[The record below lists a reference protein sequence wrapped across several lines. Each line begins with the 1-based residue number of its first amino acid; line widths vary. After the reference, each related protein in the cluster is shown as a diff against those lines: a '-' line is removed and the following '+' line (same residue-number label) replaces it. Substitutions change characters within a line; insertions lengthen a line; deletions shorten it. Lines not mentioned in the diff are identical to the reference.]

1 MSEVVAPWAV
11 PLTDL
16 ERSLVTYGLV
26 VAGLALLAML
36 VRTWTVRSEVSGRY
50 RPAIAASLAVLTVA
64 FASYVLLVVSFDT
77 GYIRQGSLWVPN
89 DQAMTAWSA
98 RYMDWTVTVPLLVVE
113 LIAVSS
119 LAGRAIARTR
129 AIGVAAAVAMIA
141 TGYLGGIAVDGGEN
155 RTALLVWGLVSSV
168 FFVVLYAVVLTTVL
182 HSLPA
187 LPSVARP
194 AYRNAMILLM
204 ATWFVYP
211 VVFGLQGAT
220 SGGAW
225 ATTGQLLLCGADV
238 VAKVGFGLLIQKVA
252 KLRTAFDVQTGLA
265 THPETLW
272 VDGERH
278 SDALYPASAD
288 PVNAERVPQLQR

>member
-1 MSEVVAPWAV
+1 MGEVIAPWAV
-11 PLTDL
+11 PLTGL
-16 ERSLVTYGLV
+16 ERSLVSYGLV

-36 VRTWTVRSEVSGRY
+36 VRTWTVRTEVSGRY
-50 RPAIAASLAVLTVA
+50 RPAIAASLGVLSVA
-64 FASYVLLVVSFDT
+64 FLSYVLLVLSFDT
-77 GYIRQGSLWVPN
+77 GYTRQGSMWVPN
-89 DQAMTAWSA
+89 EQAMWAWSA

-119 LAGRAIARTR
+119 LAGRAVARMR
-129 AIGVAAAVAMIA
+129 GIGVAAAALMIA
-141 TGYLGGIAVDGGEN
+141 TGYLGGVAIDGGEN
-155 RTALLVWGLVSSV
+155 RTALLVWGLISSV
-168 FFVVLYAVVLTTVL
+168 FFAVLYVIVLLTVL
-182 HSLPA
+182 RSLPA
-187 LPSVARP
+187 LPTVARP

-211 VVFGLQGAT
+211 IVFGLQGAT

-225 ATTGQLLLCGADV
+225 ATTGQLLLCAADV

-252 KLRTAFDVQTGLA
+252 KLRTAFDVQTGLD

-272 VDGERH
+272 VNGERH

-288 PVNAERVPQLQR
+288 AVHSDPVPALHR

>member
-1 MSEVVAPWAV
+1 MGEVVAPWAT

-16 ERSLVTYGLV
+16 QRSIVAYVLV

-36 VRTWTVRSEVSGRY
+36 VRTWTVRGEVSGRY
-50 RPAIAASLAVLTVA
+50 RPAIAASLSVLTVA
-64 FASYVLLVVSFDT
+64 FLSYVVLVIEFDV
-77 GYIRQGSLWVPN
+77 GYTRVGSSWIPN
-89 DQAMTAWSA
+89 DQAVWVWSA

-113 LIAVSS
+113 LVAVSS
-119 LAGRAIARTR
+119 LAARALTRTR
-129 AIGVAAAVAMIA
+129 ALGVAAAVAMIA
-141 TGYLGGIAVDGGEN
+141 AGYIGGVAVDGGRD
-155 RTALLVWGLVSSV
+155 RTALLVWGLISAV
-168 FFVVLYAVVLTTVL
+168 FFAVLYAIVLITVL
-182 HSLPA
+182 RSLPA

-194 AYRNAMILLM
+194 TYRNAMILLM

-225 ATTGQLLLCGADV
+225 VATSQVLLCAADV
-238 VAKVGFGLLIQKVA
+238 VAKVGFGLLIQQVA

-272 VDGERH
+272 VNGERH
-278 SDALYPASAD
+278 SDALHPASAD
-288 PVNAERVPQLQR
+288 PVDSGLTPPLHR